1 MTFTEL
7 FNSNFYNTDKDKH
20 NYLQAYDKLFYEYR
34 DKKINLLEVGVRE
47 GGSLLL
53 WKDYFSNGTIYGM
66 DNNPEITLV
75 KDIYRYR
82 LNRNI
87 FRSDSRRKKE
97 VDKQLRDLKFD
108 IIIDDGDH
116 RFGAQLKTYMNL
128 KHRLK
133 ENGIY
138 IIEDVKPTLRSFR
151 KFEYFKFNNIDCRIY
166 KNKIIQNTEDSN
178 LMVWRYKKWRYQSNI
193 AWNETTNRE
202 LVVYEMI

>member
-1 MTFTEL
+1 MINYQRKIEEVKMTFTEL

-34 DKKINLLEVGVRE
+34 DKKINLLEVGVHE

-138 IIEDVKPTLRSFR
+138 IIEDVKPTLKSFR

-178 LMVWRYKKWRYQSNI
+178 LMVWRYKK
-193 AWNETTNRE
+193 
-202 LVVYEMI
+202 

>member
-1 MTFTEL
+1 LINYQRKIEEVKMTFTEL

-34 DKKINLLEVGVRE
+34 DKKINLLEVGVHE

-138 IIEDVKPTLRSFR
+138 IIEDVKPTLKSFR

-178 LMVWRYKKWRYQSNI
+178 LMVWRYKK
-193 AWNETTNRE
+193 
-202 LVVYEMI
+202 

>member
-34 DKKINLLEVGVRE
+34 DKKINLLEVGVHE

-108 IIIDDGDH
+108 IIIDDGSHISKDVIKSFNFLFEH
-116 RFGAQLKTYMNL
+116 LSEGGLYMIEDLHYSYYPRYGGSRINL
-128 KHRLK
+128 K
-133 ENGIY
+133 
-138 IIEDVKPTLRSFR
+138 
-151 KFEYFKFNNIDCRIY
+151 
-166 KNKIIQNTEDSN
+166 
-178 LMVWRYKKWRYQSNI
+178 KKSI
-193 AWNETTNRE
+193 
-202 LVVYEMI
+202 L

>member
-1 MTFTEL
+1 LINYQRKIEEVKMTFTEL

-34 DKKINLLEVGVRE
+34 DKKINLLEVGVHE

-178 LMVWRYKKWRYQSNI
+178 LMVWRYKK
-193 AWNETTNRE
+193 
-202 LVVYEMI
+202 

>member
-34 DKKINLLEVGVRE
+34 DKKINLLEVGVHE

>member
-34 DKKINLLEVGVRE
+34 DKKINLLEVGVHE

-87 FRSDSRRKKE
+87 FRSDSTCNE
-97 VDKQLRDLKFD
+97 
-108 IIIDDGDH
+108 
-116 RFGAQLKTYMNL
+116 
-128 KHRLK
+128 
-133 ENGIY
+133 
-138 IIEDVKPTLRSFR
+138 
-151 KFEYFKFNNIDCRIY
+151 
-166 KNKIIQNTEDSN
+166 KND
-178 LMVWRYKKWRYQSNI
+178 Y
-193 AWNETTNRE
+193 
-202 LVVYEMI
+202 

>member
-34 DKKINLLEVGVRE
+34 DKKINLLEVGVHE

-138 IIEDVKPTLRSFR
+138 IIEDVKPTLKSFR

>member
-34 DKKINLLEVGVRE
+34 DKKINLLEVGVHE

-138 IIEDVKPTLRSFR
+138 IIEDVKPTLKSFR

-202 LVVYEMI
+202 LVVYETI